1 MKRFNINEF
10 IWFLILVFT
19 DIYLYYLIS
28 TKKIFDYVSNK
39 TEYYI
44 WSAIA
49 ILAIV
54 AIFQFFKIF
63 TIPTREKL
71 RKGYLL
77 FILAF
82 ILMINSKSIKEIDTL
97 QYKGITLV
105 ISDKSIEHSHSGE
118 AIIPKEGS
126 IRFTKENL
134 YSYIE
139 QLQENPQ
146 RYVGREAV
154 ISGVV
159 YQVQGDKNTFYIGR
173 NVISCCIADSQNVAI
188 ICDIKEKNLPVKGQW
203 VEVSG
208 KIEIGSF
215 NYKNKIIK
223 VPIIKASSY
232 KNINEE

>member
-10 IWFLILVFT
+10 IWFLILVFI

-28 TKKIFDYVSNK
+28 TRKIFDYVSNK

-44 WSAIA
+44 WSAIV
-49 ILAIV
+49 ILAFV

-71 RKGYLL
+71 RKGYLI
-77 FILAF
+77 FIIAF
-82 ILMINSKSIKEIDTL
+82 ILMINSKGIKEIDTL
-97 QYKGITLV
+97 QFKGVTVV
-105 ISDKSIEHSHSGE
+105 INNTPFEHSHSGE
-118 AIIPKEGS
+118 ETIPNEGKIS
-126 IRFTKENL
+126 LTKENL
-134 YSYIE
+134 YSYVE

-146 RYVGREAV
+146 KYVGREAV

-159 YQVQGDKNTFYIGR
+159 YQVQGDENTFYIGR
-173 NVISCCIADSQNVAI
+173 NVISCCIADSQNVVI
-188 ICDIKEKNLPVKGQW
+188 ICNIKEKKLPQKGQW

-215 NYKNKIIK
+215 NYKNNIIKIPIIK
-223 VPIIKASSY
+223 VNSY
-232 KNINEE
+232 KNVNEE